1 MGRLRWFVDSMVG
14 YLILLWAVSL
24 GIAAGIYEMWLKGKM

>member
-1 MGRLRWFVDSMVG
+1 MGRLRWFVESMLG
-14 YLILLWAVSL
+14 YWILLLAVSL

>member
-14 YLILLWAVSL
+14 YWILVLAVSL
-24 GIAAGIYEMWLKGKM
+24 AIAAGIYEMWLKGKM